1 MKHGPPQSHGPIL
14 GPDVFGDGV
23 KGAEGGNPNPL
34 QVEEK
39 GRAEGL
45 WDGWRKS
52 RRGSKVGTELRSP
65 LPLFRGTSHGIANDF
80 GRGLHG
86 PLLPLASQMQHSRRG
101 RSSLMGSRGFQR
113 AGSAVRHGSAQ
124 HK

>member
-1 MKHGPPQSHGPIL
+1 MKDRPPQSHGPIL
-14 GPDVFGDGV
+14 GPDVLGDGV
-23 KGAEGGNPNPL
+23 KGAEGGNPDPL

-45 WDGWRKS
+45 WGSWRKS

-65 LPLFRGTSHGIANDF
+65 FPPFRGMSQGIGNGF
-80 GRGLHG
+80 GKGLHG
-86 PLLPLASQMQHSRRG
+86 PLLPLALPDAALQAGQKQP
-101 RSSLMGSRGFQR
+101 MGSRGFQR
-113 AGSAVRHGSAQ
+113 PGSALRHGSAQ